1 MNQIFFSTLLA
12 LDFSD
17 EIVTLQI
24 ELKEVVASCCCSR
37 DAFYFY
43 LKAQLSFV
51 GLGSKNIFSDGI
63 FGNVARN
70 LGRLLRF

>member
-1 MNQIFFSTLLA
+1 MFFSTLLA

-37 DAFYFY
+37 DAAFGHFY
-43 LKAQLSFV
+43 LKAQLSLV
-51 GLGSKNIFSDGI
+51 DWARGIFSDGI

-70 LGRLLRF
+70 FGRLVRF

>member
-1 MNQIFFSTLLA
+1 MFFSTLLA

-24 ELKEVVASCCCSR
+24 ELKEVVTSCCCSR
-37 DAFYFY
+37 DAAFGHFY
-43 LKAQLSFV
+43 LKGQLSLV
-51 GLGSKNIFSDGI
+51 DWALGIFSDGI

-70 LGRLLRF
+70 FGRLVRF

>member
-1 MNQIFFSTLLA
+1 MFFSTLLA

-37 DAFYFY
+37 DASFGNFY
-43 LKAQLSFV
+43 LKAQLSFG
-51 GLGSKNIFSDGI
+51 GLGSRNI
-63 FGNVARN
+63 
-70 LGRLLRF
+70 

>member
-24 ELKEVVASCCCSR
+24 ELKEVVVSCCCSR
-37 DAFYFY
+37 DASFGNLF
-43 LKAQLSFV
+43 LRAQLSFG
-51 GLGSKNIFSDGI
+51 GLGSRKI
-63 FGNVARN
+63 
-70 LGRLLRF
+70 

>member
-24 ELKEVVASCCCSR
+24 EFKEVVASCCCFR
-37 DAFYFY
+37 DASFGNFY
-43 LKAQLSFV
+43 LKAQLSFG
-51 GLGSKNIFSDGI
+51 GLGSRNI
-63 FGNVARN
+63 
-70 LGRLLRF
+70 